1 MTSRTANP
9 AGVGTTPQSFWRQV
23 LSTEKWGPYGMVL
36 LVVSELVLFS
46 IWAPNTFPTA
56 TNFRAVIANQVILG
70 LIVLAILVPLI
81 AGERD
86 ASLPAVVAVTS
97 LTAATLMANQA
108 WPLIPSIIV
117 ALLFAAVIGFIN
129 GWIVV
134 KVGVSSLVTTLGTF
148 TILTG
153 LITALAGG
161 RTISNGLPKKALERL
176 ANPRLLGLPLPVY
189 YLLAVAIV
197 VWYVTERT
205 PLGRQWQAVGSS
217 EPAARMAGLRTDRL
231 RILAFTA
238 GGFLAGVAGVV
249 QLVRSQVGSP
259 NIGPNLLFPAFA
271 AAFLGAT
278 AFRPGKFNVRGAM
291 LSVALLSFGVVG
303 LIMVGAPYWVDQLFN
318 GGALI
323 LSLVLVRYLRRET
336 P

>member
-1 MTSRTANP
+1 MTDATTARP
-9 AGVGTTPQSFWRQV
+9 HRGWHRVRS
-23 LSTEKWGPYGMVL
+23 SSIWGRHGML
-36 LVVSELVLFS
+36 LLFLFEFVLFS
-46 IWAPNTFPTA
+46 VWARDTFLTG
-56 TNFRAVIANQVILG
+56 TNIRAVVANQVVLG
-70 LIVLAILVPLI
+70 LLVLAILVPLT

-97 LTAATLMANQA
+97 LTSASLMSSYDWPLLPAIAASLVIATL
-108 WPLIPSIIV
+108 
-117 ALLFAAVIGFIN
+117 IGLIN
-129 GWIVV
+129 GLIVV
-134 KVGVSSLVTTLGTF
+134 KVGVNSLITTLGTF

-153 LITALAGG
+153 LITGLAEG
-161 RTISNGLPKKALERL
+161 RTISKDLPKKTLERL
-176 ANPRLLGLPLPVY
+176 SAQGPFGFSLPVY

-205 PLGRQWQAVGSS
+205 PLGRHWQAVGSS
-217 EPAARMAGLRTDRL
+217 ERAAKMAGLRTDRL
-231 RILAFTA
+231 RILAFVA
-238 GGFLAGVAGVV
+238 GGLLAGIAGVV
-249 QLVRSQVGSP
+249 QLVRAQLGTP

-278 AFRPGKFNVRGAM
+278 AFLPGRFNVRGA
-291 LSVALLSFGVVG
+291 LLAVALLSFGVVG
-303 LIMVGAPYWVDQLFN
+303 LIMVGAPYWVDQIFN